1 MGRKRVPLDEDE
13 DWMLRRKTGLDDQR
27 TRRNDIV
34 VVTVGRSGNYGSTM
48 ADDNTAGFDSLPYYD
63 NDLELYP
70 FLKEKVEQELAREP
84 KPPQTIHPLV
94 PRPIELFKVGVEIA
108 LQRRE
113 PHMMQHNPLLA
124 AELARVEAHQPL
136 PPLDTVRYQLPGP
149 TSSPGTDAEWREAL
163 RNAHAQ
169 LEHQRLRS
177 AWNLQNPAW
186 THAVL
191 SGIPTLHSYRRMARM
206 PGG

>member
-1 MGRKRVPLDEDE
+1 MIRSKWVPLDEDE
-13 DWMLRRKTGLDDQR
+13 DWMLRRRTVLDDQR
-27 TRRNDIV
+27 TPTARRIDIV
-34 VVTVGRSGNYGSTM
+34 VVKVGRSRNCRHNSTM
-48 ADDNTAGFDSLPYYD
+48 ADDKTAAFDSLPYYD

-84 KPPQTIHPLV
+84 KPPQTMHPLV
-94 PRPIELFKVGVEIA
+94 PPPLELFKVGVDIS

-113 PHMMQHNPLLA
+113 PHMIQHNPLLA

-136 PPLDTVRYQLPGP
+136 APLDTIRYQLPAP
-149 TSSPGTDAEWREAL
+149 TSSPGTDEEWREAL

-177 AWNLQNPAW
+177 AWN
-186 THAVL
+186 VE
-191 SGIPTLHSYRRMARM
+191 
-206 PGG
+206 

>member
-1 MGRKRVPLDEDE
+1 MIRSKWVPLDEDE
-13 DWMLRRKTGLDDQR
+13 DWMLRRRTVLDDQR
-27 TRRNDIV
+27 TPTARRIDIV
-34 VVTVGRSGNYGSTM
+34 VVKVGRSRNCRHNSTM
-48 ADDNTAGFDSLPYYD
+48 ADDKTAFDSLPYYD

-84 KPPQTIHPLV
+84 KPPQTMHPLV
-94 PRPIELFKVGVEIA
+94 PPPLELFKVGVDIS

-113 PHMMQHNPLLA
+113 PHMIQHNPLLA

-136 PPLDTVRYQLPGP
+136 APLDTIRYQLPAP
-149 TSSPGTDAEWREAL
+149 TSSPGTDEEWREAL

-177 AWNLQNPAW
+177 AWN
-186 THAVL
+186 VE
-191 SGIPTLHSYRRMARM
+191 
-206 PGG
+206 